1 MAPRPRRAPRPGSY
15 RAVVFDLDGTLLR
28 DANSWGAVQRK
39 LGAGYDQVARE
50 RWRRYWS
57 GGMTRTDFLAEQVAD
72 LRGREATL
80 LDEVVAELE
89 YHEGVAAA
97 CAALRAAGLRLAIV
111 SAGLSALAK
120 RVADDLGIELHV
132 ANVLHVADGLFTGL
146 ADIRVPPGGK
156 EPVFQE
162 TVAALGVD
170 AAEIVAVGDSS
181 GDIDMFR
188 LAGLGVA
195 FCPVGA
201 ETAAAADVVIDVP
214 DMRRLLPVVLG

>member
-1 MAPRPRRAPRPGSY
+1 G
-15 RAVVFDLDGTLLR
+15 
-28 DANSWGAVQRK
+28 
-39 LGAGYDQVARE
+39 GAGA
-50 RWRRYWS
+50 
-57 GGMTRTDFLAEQVAD
+57 
-72 LRGREATL
+72 
-80 LDEVVAELE
+80 
-89 YHEGVAAA
+89 
-97 CAALRAAGLRLAIV
+97 
-111 SAGLSALAK
+111 LSAPAE

-214 DMRRLLPVVLG
+214 DMRR